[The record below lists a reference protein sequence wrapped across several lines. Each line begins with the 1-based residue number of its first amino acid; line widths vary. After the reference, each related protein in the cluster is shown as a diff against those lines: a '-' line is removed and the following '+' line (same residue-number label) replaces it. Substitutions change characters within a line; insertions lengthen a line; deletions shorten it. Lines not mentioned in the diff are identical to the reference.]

1 VHGFDPANKNIAAEG
16 IPVPNASF
24 LGFSYNLT
32 VTNSGN
38 VIYDPQGNATRTT
51 AQGPAPN
58 QWSDGSIV
66 GVLVDRI
73 NDTVQ
78 FTLNGAPQGG
88 PFDIAGLGNKTVYP
102 FTDSW
107 SGPVRWPQSTAA
119 PRALLTC
126 RRPTGQQ
133 R

>member
-1 VHGFDPANKNIAAEG
+1 
-16 IPVPNASF
+16 
-24 LGFSYNLT
+24 